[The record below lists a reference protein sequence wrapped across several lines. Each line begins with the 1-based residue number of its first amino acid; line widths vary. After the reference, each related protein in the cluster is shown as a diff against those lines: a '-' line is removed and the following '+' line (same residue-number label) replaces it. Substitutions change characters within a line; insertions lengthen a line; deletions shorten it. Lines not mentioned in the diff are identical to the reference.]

1 MVQSQLQIKENIDKY
16 IILWLK
22 LLERDLKF
30 QDSLDVLSPI
40 LLINCS

>member
-1 MVQSQLQIKENIDKY
+1 MVQSQLQIRENIDKY
-16 IILWLK
+16 IISWLK

-30 QDSLDVLSPI
+30 QDSLDILSPI